1 MPTRDQIINFAPGP
15 AALPTPV
22 LERASKDLLNYN
34 DLGMSLAEISH
45 RSSHANAIM
54 ASANTNL
61 RHLLDVPPT
70 HEIIW
75 QQGGGTAQFSM
86 VMYNLVAAYVE
97 KGGDVREMTMDYLIT
112 GGWSKKAYEEAVRLG
127 VGKVNVVIDSRKE
140 NGGKFGGIPAEVKW
154 NWTERKK
161 CAFVYYCDNET
172 VDGVEFP
179 GMLQSVDPHV
189 PVVCD
194 MSSNILSRKVD
205 VSKFAVIFVPLPF

>member
-15 AALPTPV
+15 AALPTQV

-86 VMYNLVAAYVE
+86 VVYNLVAAYVE
-97 KGGDVREMTMDYLIT
+97 KGGDVQEMTMDYLIT

-140 NGGKFGGIPAEVKW
+140 NGENLG
-154 NWTERKK
+154 
-161 CAFVYYCDNET
+161 AFQ
-172 VDGVEFP
+172 
-179 GMLQSVDPHV
+179 L
-189 PVVCD
+189 
-194 MSSNILSRKVD
+194 K
-205 VSKFAVIFVPLPF
+205 